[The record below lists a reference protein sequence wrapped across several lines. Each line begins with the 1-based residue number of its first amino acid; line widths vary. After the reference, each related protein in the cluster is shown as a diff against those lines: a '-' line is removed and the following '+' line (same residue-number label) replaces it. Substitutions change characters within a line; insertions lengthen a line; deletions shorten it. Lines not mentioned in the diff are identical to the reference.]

1 MRESEREKERERG
14 REREGEREE
23 EWEYNHPP
31 LQKKTQTSEIN
42 LVEEDAR
49 LPKYFA
55 FDSN

>member
-1 MRESEREKERERG
+1 MSEIESERERVRESERQ
-14 REREGEREE
+14 
-23 EWEYNHPP
+23 YNHPP
-31 LQKKTQTSEIN
+31 PPKKNKKQSENN